1 MSAEELDA
9 CSGDPDPSRPPGPP
23 AVAAGAEQ
31 DGKAESL
38 EAPRRTPSPS
48 GSPGRE
54 EPGKPLGP
62 RPAGG
67 PGAEGRDSPGSPEH
81 PLPVRTKK
89 LVLHM
94 DINNTI
100 FVSDSA
106 TGEGPKAALSSYLS
120 SVCWGHFNQEGKW
133 QWLSELPSL
142 LPPTPDASSFS
153 SIFGRHT
160 KFISSTLG
168 HPFQSLFS
176 SYLQLL
182 EWPGQPNSVFSVL
195 GEDGR
200 HYHRVLPAF
209 FKLLAGLSQQGRR
222 FAIIFRTFGKDL
234 TSLLQTTHSALQGQH
249 PQFSALKELP
259 VDLRPGKIRCS
270 SNKVMVS
277 RGKESVSSWPDA
289 RVVYDYFSAM
299 EGLGGFQDH
308 FAWWSRNNFSS
319 QGGKPLWVDPHD
331 PEVQH
336 ICFDDNIRL
345 QDRESII
352 HPQVF
357 MGQGGQEYCTVPT
370 SELYGICLVQNDL
383 LQAIANPD
391 YFLMT
396 VSQCED
402 RYDQYLSKVQADNG
416 Y

>member
-249 PQFSALKELP
+249 PQFSALKEVMLP

-352 HPQVF
+352 HPQA
-357 MGQGGQEYCTVPT
+357 QKILERPT
-370 SELYGICLVQNDL
+370 
-383 LQAIANPD
+383 
-391 YFLMT
+391 
-396 VSQCED
+396 
-402 RYDQYLSKVQADNG
+402 
-416 Y
+416 